1 MARDTISFDFNTL
14 FKALDRTQEDV
25 QASALIGV
33 QDAVDDLL
41 AKSRDE
47 APLDEGTLRM
57 TAFTEVSA
65 NDNGAEGAVYYSAVN
80 QSEGGE
86 RYNYALRLHEMAR
99 FKNPTTP
106 GTRPKYLERPLKA
119 NAKRYNKMIAS
130 AIRKG
135 LR

>member
-1 MARDTISFDFNTL
+1 MIEFDFNTL
-14 FKALDRTQEDV
+14 LKSLDRVQEDV

-47 APLDEGTLRM
+47 APLEEGTLRM
-57 TAFTEVSA
+57 TAFNEVTTEGGEV
-65 NDNGAEGAVYYSAVN
+65 EGAVYYSVAN

-86 RYNYALRLHEMAR
+86 RYNYALRTHEMPR

-106 GTRPKYLERPLKA
+106 GTRPKYLERPLKE

-130 AIRKG
+130 AIRRG